1 MKSINKLETP
11 CIFSPTKGLEA
22 GREKLHKCQPTTALR
37 GQNLLAL
44 GRQAVIAPA
53 AQ

>member
-1 MKSINKLETP
+1 MKSINQLEP
-11 CIFSPTKGLEA
+11 LHLFAYKRSGGGA
-22 GREKLHKCQPTTALR
+22 GLHKCQPTTALR